1 MGRRRKKLECRGPAR
16 KPRLFRPEMKAGAGE
31 VASSMER
38 GKALE
43 VTGPGG
49 NSLTWAAGR

>member
-49 NSLTWAAGR
+49 NLLTWAAGR